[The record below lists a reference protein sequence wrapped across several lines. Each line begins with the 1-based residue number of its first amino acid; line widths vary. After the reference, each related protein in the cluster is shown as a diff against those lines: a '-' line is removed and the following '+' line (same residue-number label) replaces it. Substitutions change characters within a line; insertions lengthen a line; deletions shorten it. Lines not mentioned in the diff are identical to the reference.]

1 MKNEIAELRSKHP
14 EEIKLLKAE
23 LEEEK
28 QNMLRVQEFI
38 KEYREE
44 IRDLTRQ
51 RDDLQKEHTEYSE
64 CKTTQEKLHVEL
76 SNIQERMKNECKAS
90 KEEMKRQFEDEKA
103 VLNKTIEELK
113 ALKSYVTAIG
123 PSLGT
128 SGLPVGSLGLPVV
141 RNVSNAK
148 QDLLSAIHAGT
159 KLKRVDSSSSPP
171 SSPSS
176 PSPQSLLSAIH
187 AGMKLKKVEPQVAK
201 KTEKQ
206 SELVKKITER
216 RQAVAN
222 DDDNDEWK
230 LRPRRS
236 RAKKTKKSKLKKS
249 RKNK

>member
-128 SGLPVGSLGLPVV
+128 SGLPVGAVGLPVV

-230 LRPRRS
+230 LRARRS